1 MGIDFIRKAAPSFR
15 KGLDRR
21 RIELATPNLFTQEPT
36 SAPRACAAQLRG
48 DKPLAVGEKLGVRLD
63 GQNVLATRGL
73 ELVAVFKS
81 PTADLTERAFSIV
94 RGGLWHCS
102 GRSFGRPDRGDYRY
116 ADATTNIPREPAQ
129 PASRAPALA

>member
-21 RIELATPNLFTQEPT
+21 RIELATPNLFTQQPT
-36 SAPRACAAQLRG
+36 SAPRAYAAQLRG

-73 ELVAVFKS
+73 DLVAVFKS
-81 PTADLTERAFSIV
+81 PTAELKSALSA
-94 RGGLWHCS
+94 
-102 GRSFGRPDRGDYRY
+102 SFGEACGTVQAVHSAARI
-116 ADATTNIPREPAQ
+116 AEITVC
-129 PASRAPALA
+129 

>member
-36 SAPRACAAQLRG
+36 SAPRAYAAQLRG

-73 ELVAVFKS
+73 DLVAVFKS
-81 PTADLTERAFSIV
+81 PTAELKSALSA
-94 RGGLWHCS
+94 
-102 GRSFGRPDRGDYRY
+102 SFGEACGTVQ
-116 ADATTNIPREPAQ
+116 AVH
-129 PASRAPALA
+129 LAARIAEITVC